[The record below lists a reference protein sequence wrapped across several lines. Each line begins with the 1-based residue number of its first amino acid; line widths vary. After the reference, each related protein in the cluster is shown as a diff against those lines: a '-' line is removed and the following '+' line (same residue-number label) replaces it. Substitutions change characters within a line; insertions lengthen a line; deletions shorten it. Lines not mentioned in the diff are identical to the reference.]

1 MSRAS
6 PLHATTPTTR
16 QQNPAHN
23 QLFPME
29 SVTSSHRPTCTNL
42 RKSTSDQAVTSAQT
56 VSSPPTIP
64 PKASATPG
72 ATGPTCTDW
81 RKSNR
86 TCTDWGKEMDNKS
99 VRIHSKGL
107 LQDWAY
113 NRDLYRT
120 GQSKRP
126 QQEQVQESNCKGS
139 RPELEIS
146 AGRGPNQG
154 PSCEQEP
161 AKEIHWNRS
170 KPVTFARA
178 ALNR

>member
-1 MSRAS
+1 M
-6 PLHATTPTTR
+6 PQTPTTR
-16 QQNPAHN
+16 QKHPAHN
-23 QLFPME
+23 QPFPME

-56 VSSPPTIP
+56 VSSPPTNSPRPQLPLDPQVP
-64 PKASATPG
+64 PAQTGGRATV
-72 ATGPTCTDW
+72 
-81 RKSNR
+81 R
-86 TCTDWGKEMDNKS
+86 TCTDWGEEMDNKS

-107 LQDWAY
+107 LQDRAH
-113 NRDLYRT
+113 NRDLHRT

-139 RPELEIS
+139 RPELETS